1 LAEPVTTE
9 EKPAA
14 LSPEL
19 AALQAE
25 AIALEGEQAAPAAD
39 GGEPG
44 IAPTPPIDYL
54 SDAKGLVD
62 IAAEALAAFY
72 PSTAPILTTEKRG
85 RIAGALAPVLEKY
98 GLDMAGIFGKW
109 GAEIGLAFAC
119 APIAIPLA
127 QAIRADRAAVER
139 LKIAEAPP
147 PPPAGPTAATT
158 AAPPA
163 SDLYSKV

>member
-1 LAEPVTTE
+1 MAEPVTTE

-14 LSPEL
+14 LPPEL

-25 AIALEGEQAAPAAD
+25 AIALEGEQATPAEV
-39 GGEPG
+39 GEG
-44 IAPTPPIDYL
+44 AAPTPPIDYL

-127 QAIRADRAAVER
+127 QAIRADRAAAER
-139 LKIAEAPP
+139 LKIADAPP

>member
-1 LAEPVTTE
+1 MAEPVTA

-14 LSPEL
+14 LPPEL
-19 AALQAE
+19 AALQSE
-25 AIALEGEQAAPAAD
+25 AIALEAEQATPAAD
-39 GGEPG
+39 AGQGG
-44 IAPTPPIDYL
+44 APTAPVDYL

-62 IAAEALAAFY
+62 IAAESLAAFY

-85 RIAGALAPVLEKY
+85 RIAAALAPVLEKY

-109 GAEIGLAFAC
+109 GAEIGLAFAV

-127 QAIRADRAAVER
+127 QAIRADRDSARQAQIAA
-139 LKIAEAPP
+139 APP

-158 AAPPA
+158 TAPPP
-163 SDLYSKV
+163 SDLYAKV